1 MDENRVN
8 FVFATGELQL
18 FEEAVQNLLNI
29 LEQHKVVLS
38 DIELKTLPRVAD
50 GTLPFVEK
58 SASYCVSH
66 PQFKPD
72 YVNAN
77 ELSADV
83 EGYKLSS
90 RLLTRVAEV
99 YRILEHI
106 SILSGSEA
114 YSASL
119 SYYRNVKSQAK
130 DNRPGAKLVYE
141 DLQQRFQ
148 GQGRKSAAK

>member
-8 FVFATGELQL
+8 FVFATGEHQL
-18 FEEAVQNLLNI
+18 FEESVQNLLNI
-29 LEQHKVVLS
+29 LAPHDVVLS
-38 DIELKTLPRVAD
+38 DVELKTLPRVAD

-58 SASYCVSH
+58 SSSYTRSH

-72 YVNAN
+72 YVNAD
-77 ELSADV
+77 ELAADV
-83 EGYKLSS
+83 EGYKLSNQ
-90 RLLTRVAEV
+90 LLTRVAEV
-99 YRILEHI
+99 YRMLEHI

-130 DNRPGAKLVYE
+130 DNRPGAKVVYE

-148 GQGRKSAAK
+148 GQGRKPAAK